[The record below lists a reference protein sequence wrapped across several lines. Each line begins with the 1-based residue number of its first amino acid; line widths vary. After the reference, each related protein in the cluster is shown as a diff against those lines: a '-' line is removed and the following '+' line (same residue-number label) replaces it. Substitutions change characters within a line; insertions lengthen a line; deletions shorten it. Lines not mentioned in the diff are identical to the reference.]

1 MSYIGWAV
9 VAMLAYGVTAVFLKL
24 ALKDISP
31 GVTLVTTNTILVLSG
46 VALILYRGES
56 FAAHFTVNRPM
67 LFAVLAGLTLSL
79 SIISYYIALSRGQT
93 TVVVPIFASYFAV
106 TTIIGFIFLGD
117 DIKLTKI
124 LGVLMAGGA
133 IFLLTR

>member
-1 MSYIGWAV
+1 
-9 VAMLAYGVTAVFLKL
+9 
-24 ALKDISP
+24 
-31 GVTLVTTNTILVLSG
+31 
-46 VALILYRGES
+46 
-56 FAAHFTVNRPM
+56 
-67 LFAVLAGLTLSL
+67 
-79 SIISYYIALSRGQT
+79 LSRGQT